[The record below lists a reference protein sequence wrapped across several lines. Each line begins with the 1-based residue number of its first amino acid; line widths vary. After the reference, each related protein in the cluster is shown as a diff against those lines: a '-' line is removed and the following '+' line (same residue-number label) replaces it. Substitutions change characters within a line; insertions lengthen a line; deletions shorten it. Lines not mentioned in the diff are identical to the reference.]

1 MKKYTFYTMTILL
14 FLSIM
19 PSQLRAK
26 TNVNAISYS
35 TKKTIVSAEAT
46 AEANAIIT
54 RLNEIKALDK
64 SNLTAN
70 EKQQL
75 RREVRTLNTKV
86 KKLNGGVY
94 FSAGALVV
102 ILLLV
107 LLIV

>member
-1 MKKYTFYTMTILL
+1 MKKYTFYTITILL
-14 FLSIM
+14 FLSIL
-19 PSQLRAK
+19 PSQLKAE
-26 TNVNAISYS
+26 TSVNTISL
-35 TKKTIVSAEAT
+35 TDKKTLVSAEAT
-46 AEANAIIT
+46 AEANVIIT

-64 SNLTAN
+64 SNLTAK

-102 ILLLV
+102 ILLL
-107 LLIV
+107 LLIVL